1 MQNGG
6 RLVNPGMNPDIWM
19 TPPGRGDDQGQ
30 RDQEQAQAGQHATRR
45 RGKLA
50 TPVPPASY
58 SELFLT
64 LPSSQI
70 SMRSMAHHLSDITLR

>member
-1 MQNGG
+1 
-6 RLVNPGMNPDIWM
+6 MNPDIWM

-50 TPVPPASY
+50 TPSAALIEGSC
-58 SELFLT
+58 
-64 LPSSQI
+64 
-70 SMRSMAHHLSDITLR
+70 